1 MARTLHTRGT
11 RNEENSMLRSRSL
24 LGLGVVGAFTVVA
37 SAQPQTPAET
47 PAESQPPAET
57 PPAADA
63 PPPAAPT
70 ESTSVTA
77 KAAAPATATIRGK
90 VLAKD
95 GAPIAGA
102 VITLGT
108 SSAITDGEGN
118 YELAQVPAGAQTMTI
133 EATGYATR
141 ETAIE
146 VVAGRVLG
154 VTARMDT
161 TELPGE
167 EIIVTGTRLP
177 EKRLDAPVTIEIV
190 TEKDLRT
197 TAGASYLS
205 ALSRVKGID
214 YSDAGIGDQ
223 RISARGFATQFN
235 SRMLTMVDGRLA
247 TLPGNG
253 LPQGNLLPTSGL
265 DMKAVE
271 VVIGPASALY
281 GPNAH
286 TGVVNIVTKTP
297 WDDSG
302 AAIMLRGGSQSM
314 FAGAARVAGTV
325 KDDFG
330 YKLNGEFLRAEDFTP
345 DRKTHTFAPNVFE
358 GDIVDGYDLEQAKTD
373 GTLYYKRG
381 GWLTTAGA
389 GFSNSTGFSLT
400 NAGRN
405 HLRDWQVQYQNVTVS
420 SPHVY
425 GQVTRTKSN
434 AGKTYQ
440 LDRLARTVAMMGGVP
455 ANPADLN
462 PLRDMISLTDN
473 SSMIDSELQYRHV
486 IAGVKTTLGAQYRAY
501 APSSAGTYLDD
512 KTQDISMN
520 EAGTYL
526 QLDTLLFGRLRL
538 AGAVR
543 VDHHSL
549 YSNQISPKAAVQ
561 YEIAENQ
568 NIRVGYNRA
577 FKSPTIL
584 ENYLRINDIL
594 LGNRTGFV
602 IKDGAGNVISEIPAL
617 SPEKVDA
624 FEVGYKAAIGSKLY
638 VDAVAYQSY
647 YRNFI
652 SALTSVANPMA
663 AMPTFASY
671 ADGTPTAQGT
681 ALEGTLQ
688 TYMNFG
694 KAKVRGVDVG
704 FDFKPIEELTLSTS
718 ASAMQLASFENT
730 NALQKDLV
738 LNAPAIKFRGSVS
751 AEDLGIKNSFWRIDG
766 RYHAAYEFA
775 SGYWN
780 SMTLLGGKVPAR
792 AVFDLSLGYKVPK
805 TALTVSGTVA
815 NLLDDHKVDV
825 LGAPTP
831 GRLMWLQIAYDY
843 EGLRY

>member
-1 MARTLHTRGT
+1 
-11 RNEENSMLRSRSL
+11 
-24 LGLGVVGAFTVVA
+24 
-37 SAQPQTPAET
+37 
-47 PAESQPPAET
+47 
-57 PPAADA
+57 
-63 PPPAAPT
+63 
-70 ESTSVTA
+70 
-77 KAAAPATATIRGK
+77 
-90 VLAKD
+90 VLAKNGD
-95 GAPIAGA
+95 PIAGA
-102 VITLGT
+102 VITLG
-108 SSAITDGEGN
+108 SGSALTDGNGN
-118 YELAQVPAGAQTMTI
+118 YELTEVPAGAQKLSI

-141 ETAIE
+141 ETPIE
-146 VVAGRVLG
+146 VIAGRVLG

-161 TELPGE
+161 AELPGE

-190 TEKDLRT
+190 GEKDLK
-197 TAGASYLS
+197 TAAGVSYIS

-253 LPQGNLLPTSGL
+253 LPQGNLLPQSGL

-271 VVIGPASALY
+271 VVVGPASALY

-286 TGVVNIVTKTP
+286 TGVVNVVTKTP

-302 AAIMLRGGSQSM
+302 AAVSLRGGTQSM
-314 FAGAARVAGTV
+314 FAGAARVAGTI
-325 KDDFG
+325 KDSFG
-330 YKLNGEFLRAEDFTP
+330 YKINGEYLRAEDFAP
-345 DRKTHTFAPNVFE
+345 DRATHSYAPNVYE
-358 GDIVDGYDLEQAKTD
+358 GDIVENYNLEQAKTD

-381 GWLTTAGA
+381 SWLTTAGA
-389 GFSNSTGFSLT
+389 GISNSSGFSLT

-405 HLRDWQVQYQNVTVS
+405 HLRDWQVQYQNVTLS
-420 SPHVY
+420 SPHLY
-425 GQVTRTKSN
+425 GQVTRTASN

-440 LDRLARTVAMMGGVP
+440 LDRLARTVAAMGGVP

-462 PLRDMISLTDN
+462 PLRDMIALVDK

-501 APSSAGTYLDD
+501 APSSEGTYLDD
-512 KTQDISMN
+512 ATQDISVN

-543 VDHHSL
+543 VDHHTL
-549 YSNQISPKAAVQ
+549 YANQISPKAAVQ
-561 YEIAENQ
+561 YEVAESHNV
-568 NIRVGYNRA
+568 RVGYNRA

-602 IKDGAGNVISEIPAL
+602 VRDGSGNVISEIDPL
-617 SPEKVDA
+617 EPEKVDA
-624 FEVGYKAAIGSKLY
+624 FEAGYKAAIGNKLY
-638 VDAVAYQSY
+638 IDAVAYQSY

-652 SALTSVANPMA
+652 SALTAVANPAA
-663 AMPTFASY
+663 AMPTYATY

-681 ALEGTLQ
+681 MFEGTLS

-704 FDFKPIEELTLSTS
+704 FDFKPIDELTLSTS

-730 NALQKDLV
+730 NTLQKDLV
-738 LNAPAIKFRGSVS
+738 LNAPAFKLRGSV
-751 AEDLGIKNSFWRIDG
+751 AGEDLGLKNSFWRVDG
-766 RYHAAYEFA
+766 RYHTAYEFA

-780 SMTLLGGKVPAR
+780 SMTLLGGKVPSR
-792 AVFDLSLGYKVPK
+792 AVFDLSLGYKLPNQGI
-805 TALTVSGTVA
+805 TISGTLA
-815 NLLDDHKVDV
+815 NLTNNHQVDV

-831 GRLMWLQIAYDY
+831 GRLAWLQVAYDFD
-843 EGLRY
+843 GLRY

>member
-1 MARTLHTRGT
+1 M
-11 RNEENSMLRSRSL
+11 
-24 LGLGVVGAFTVVA
+24 TVVA
-37 SAQPQTPAET
+37 SAQPETET
-47 PAESQPPAET
+47 PPPPPAEAPAT
-57 PPAADA
+57 EAPPA
-63 PPPAAPT
+63 PPAD
-70 ESTSVTA
+70 TSVTA
-77 KAAAPATATIRGK
+77 KAAPIQNGTIKGR
-90 VLAKD
+90 VLAKN
-95 GAPIAGA
+95 GEPIPGA

-108 SSAITDGEGN
+108 SSAISDGEGN
-118 YELAQVPAGAQTMTI
+118 YELPQLATGRQTLVI

-141 ETAIE
+141 ESPVD
-146 VVAGRVLG
+146 VVGGRILG
-154 VTARMDT
+154 VTIRMDT
-161 TELPGE
+161 SELPGE

-190 TEKDLRT
+190 SEKDLK
-197 TAGASYLS
+197 TAAGVSYMA

-253 LPQGNLLPTSGL
+253 LPQGNLLPQSGL

-302 AAIMLRGGSQSM
+302 AALSVRGGTQSM
-314 FAGAARVAGTV
+314 FAGAGRVAGTI

-330 YKLNGEFLRAEDFTP
+330 YKLNGEFLRAEDFKP
-345 DRKTHTFAPNVFE
+345 ARATHSFAPDIYE
-358 GDIVDGYDLEQAKTD
+358 GDLLENYDIEQAKTD

-381 GWLTTAGA
+381 AWLATAGA
-389 GFSNSTGFSLT
+389 GISDSTGFSLT

-405 HLRDWQVQYQNVTVS
+405 HLRNWQVQYQALTLS

-425 GQVTRTKSN
+425 GQVTRTASN

-440 LDRLARTVAMMGGVP
+440 LDRLARTVAAMGGLP
-455 ANPADLN
+455 ANPSDLN
-462 PLRDMISLTDN
+462 PLRDMISLVDE
-473 SSMIDSELQYRHV
+473 SSMIDSELQYRHT

-512 KTQDISMN
+512 KTQDISVN

-543 VDHHSL
+543 VDHHTL
-549 YSNQISPKAAVQ
+549 YANQISPKAAVQ
-561 YEIAENQ
+561 YEIAESHNV
-568 NIRVGYNRA
+568 RVGYNRA
-577 FKSPTIL
+577 FKSPTVL
-584 ENYLRINDIL
+584 ENFLRINDTL

-602 IKDGAGNVISEIPAL
+602 VRDAAGTVLSEIDPL
-617 SPEKVDA
+617 EPEEVDA
-624 FEVGYKAAIGSKLY
+624 FEAGYKAAIGNKLY
-638 VDAVAYQSY
+638 IDAVAYQSY

-663 AMPTFASY
+663 AMPTFATY

-681 ALEGTLQ
+681 PAEGTLS

-694 KAKVRGVDVG
+694 KAKVRGVDIG
-704 FDFKPIEELTLSTS
+704 FDYKPIEQLTLSTS
-718 ASAMQLASFENT
+718 ASAMQLASFEN
-730 NALQKDLV
+730 NSALQKDLV
-738 LNAPAIKFRGSVS
+738 LNAPAYKLRGSVS
-751 AEDLGIKNSFWRIDG
+751 AEDLGLEHSFWRVDG
-766 RYHAAYEFA
+766 RYHTAYEFA

-792 AVFDLSLGYKVPK
+792 TVVDLTLGYKLANQNI
-805 TALTVSGTVA
+805 TITGTVV
-815 NLLDDHKVDV
+815 NLMNNHDVDV
-825 LGAPTP
+825 LGAPIP
-831 GRLMWLQIAYDY
+831 GRLAWLQLAYDFD
-843 EGLRY
+843 GLRY